1 MVIILGA
8 GHGPRPPPG
17 LLAGSDHPGPQH
29 LGLGGQPVLHP
40 GRGRQDHQTPHSGE
54 ISPPLHSEFLLSV
67 DLDHPKLHR
76 EQIQPSSSSESC
88 WQVRFLLIAELRNLV
103 YSYSVSV
110 HRIRTLE
117 IVTTVVYFVV
127 SSCSSLHFILTTL
140 RFQAYKDAQDEN
152 KVVPGTNT
160 PTRSNGIVSRAMEYM
175 FGW

>member
-1 MVIILGA
+1 MLDTAPAPLLDSSLGVSTS
-8 GHGPRPPPG
+8 GPNTSASVAN
-17 LLAGSDHPGPQH
+17 LSST
-29 LGLGGQPVLHP
+29 LGGG
-40 GRGRQDHQTPHSGE
+40 GRTIRPLTQVRYHH
-54 ISPPLHSEFLLSV
+54 PLHSEFLLSFG
-67 DLDHPKLHR
+67 LDHPKLHR